1 MSEALS
7 KLDLKTARSQAL
19 GVVASQALLG
29 AIVAIACFL
38 LRDAHAGASALLGAG
53 IGVAATS
60 LMAFA
65 MLRPGEGA
73 SLTRVTLGFFSGWLV
88 KVGFTVAVMVMA
100 FRSQK
105 VDAVPL
111 LAAYVATFA
120 GYWFGAVR
128 VSGQAT
134 KKHEM
139 GRSG

>member
-19 GVVASQALLG
+19 GVVVSQAVLG

-65 MLRPGEGA
+65 TLRPGGGA
-73 SLTRVTLGFFSGWLV
+73 SLMRVTLGFYSGWLV

-120 GYWFGAVR
+120 GYWF
-128 VSGQAT
+128 
-134 KKHEM
+134 HEM

>member
-1 MSEALS
+1 M
-7 KLDLKTARSQAL
+7 
-19 GVVASQALLG
+19 VASQALLG

-38 LRDAHAGASALLGAG
+38 VRGGHAGASALLGAG

-128 VSGQAT
+128 ASGQAT
-134 KKHEM
+134 KNHEM

>member
-1 MSEALS
+1 L
-7 KLDLKTARSQAL
+7 
-19 GVVASQALLG
+19 ASQAAVG
-29 AIVAIACFL
+29 AVVAIVCLVVAG
-38 LRDAHAGASALLGAG
+38 AHAGASAALGAG
-53 IGVAATS
+53 IGVVATF

-120 GYWFGAVR
+120 GYWIGAAR
-128 VSGQAT
+128 ASGQVPR
-134 KKHEM
+134 KQKL